1 MRHEKI
7 SKARIAAA
15 AWPTTMDGLV
25 LAEPS
30 EALTEPAVAEPAPSL
45 PTPAAPD
52 IAAGVGGLI
61 AASYASLLL
70 VFFAFFAGSFTALF
84 VITICAGLV
93 AVYFTIPYIF
103 FTIEPDETLRPSLPT
118 FMHKGMD
125 TLTGHSSGRDALI
138 QMMVVP
144 VLRTLGLLAMGIAG
158 KIYL

>member
-1 MRHEKI
+1 MRHEEI

-25 LAEPS
+25 LAEPP
-30 EALTEPAVAEPAPSL
+30 ETQTELFVTEPPLLL

-61 AASYASLLL
+61 AGSYAALLL

-84 VITICAGLV
+84 VITICAGFV

-103 FTIEPDETLRPSLPT
+103 FSIEPDETRRPSLST
-118 FMHKGMD
+118 FVRKGME
-125 TLTGHSSGRDALI
+125 TLTGHSSGRDALV

-144 VLRTLGLLAMGIAG
+144 VLLTLGLLAMGIAG

>member
-1 MRHEKI
+1 MRHEEI

-25 LAEPS
+25 LAEPPELRT
-30 EALTEPAVAEPAPSL
+30 EATVAETAPLL

-52 IAAGVGGLI
+52 IAAGVGGLVV
-61 AASYASLLL
+61 ASYAALLL

-84 VITICAGLV
+84 VITICAGFV

-103 FTIEPDETLRPSLPT
+103 FSIEPDETRRPSLSA
-118 FMHKGMD
+118 FIHKGME
-125 TLTGHSSGRDALI
+125 TLTGHSSGRDALV

-144 VLRTLGLLAMGIAG
+144 VLLTLGLFAMGIAG

>member
-1 MRHEKI
+1 MRHEDI

-25 LAEPS
+25 LAEPP
-30 EALTEPAVAEPAPSL
+30 EAHAERAVAEPALLL

-61 AASYASLLL
+61 AASYATLLL

-84 VITICAGLV
+84 VITICAGFV
-93 AVYFTIPYIF
+93 AVYFAIPYIF
-103 FTIEPDETLRPSLPT
+103 FSIEPDETRRPSLSA
-118 FMHKGMD
+118 FIHNGME
-125 TLTGHSSGRDALI
+125 TLTGHSSGRDALV

-144 VLRTLGLLAMGIAG
+144 VLLTLGLLVMGIAG
-158 KIYL
+158 RIYL